1 MSGICVLSTCKN
13 VGNRRA
19 SVRGEYRLRTES
31 YGFGST
37 QTRRKTLSACKTFST
52 CGLRIHYPCV
62 RVRATRVP
70 RTCRAEEASTCEY
83 GLLAA
88 FFLALLV
95 GTVLAGGNGRL
106 LRPLKGSSKKAGAL
120 REITWQSF
128 HSSVVVAFQSSGA
141 SYLRDEMRA
150 AYNDLKAKADAAK
163 AAVPGCEQI
172 VTSKLQTSCVSCV
185 VHQLQSAF
193 NDPASSVLN
202 AEGIG
207 SEVEAF
213 ADGTLATVFND
224 MNLAAGTVWSGVQSA
239 ANVIVDA
246 GEEFLN
252 ADGDV
257 VDAAGNLVSNVG
269 DTVGGAI
276 DSIGDAI
283 GGIFGGR
290 WGRRK
295 SQREQACF
303 LFADPSACHTSCDK
317 SYLKSTYC
325 PTLIAAEAALHT
337 SQQQNGWITNLP
349 QQHDLIFK
357 EITVNSNGVNSAGYF
372 HGAVVEAT
380 IFGYDMMFAVSSM
393 SPISPHDHVQGG
405 RVLAEQALNIFK
417 LYHPFTGN

>member
-1 MSGICVLSTCKN
+1 MYK
-13 VGNRRA
+13 
-19 SVRGEYRLRTES
+19 
-31 YGFGST
+31 
-37 QTRRKTLSACKTFST
+37 
-52 CGLRIHYPCV
+52 
-62 RVRATRVP
+62 
-70 RTCRAEEASTCEY
+70 
-83 GLLAA
+83 A

-95 GTVLAGGNGRL
+95 GTVLAGDNGRL

-193 NDPASSVLN
+193 NDPATSSVLN
-202 AEGIG
+202 VEGIG

-213 ADGTLATVFND
+213 ADGTLASVSND

-257 VDAAGNLVSNVG
+257 VDAAGNLVSNVD

-283 GGIFGGR
+283 GGIFGGGL
-290 WGRRK
+290 GRRK
-295 SQREQACF
+295 RAVRAESQREQACF

-325 PTLIAAEAALHT
+325 PTLIAAEAALNT

-349 QQHDLIFK
+349 QQHDLIIR
-357 EITVNSNGVNSAGYF
+357 EITVNSNGVIWGPGASAGYF
-372 HGAVVEAT
+372 YMAVVEAT
-380 IFGYDMMFAVSSM
+380 IFGYDMMFAVR
-393 SPISPHDHVQGG
+393 SPISPQDHVQGG
-405 RVLAEQALNIFK
+405 RVLAEQALDIFK

>member
-1 MSGICVLSTCKN
+1 MPQQYKN
-13 VGNRRA
+13 LRPPRTGDHFYHRTPA
-19 SVRGEYRLRTES
+19 RLTD
-31 YGFGST
+31 
-37 QTRRKTLSACKTFST
+37 TLSPVYST
-52 CGLRIHYPCV
+52 DIMYK
-62 RVRATRVP
+62 
-70 RTCRAEEASTCEY
+70 
-83 GLLAA
+83 A

-95 GTVLAGGNGRL
+95 GTVLAGGNG
-106 LRPLKGSSKKAGAL
+106 LKGSSKKAGAL
-120 REITWQSF
+120 RETTWQSF

-172 VTSKLQTSCVSCV
+172 VTFKLQTSCVSCV

-193 NDPASSVLN
+193 SDPAGSFASSVLN
-202 AEGIG
+202 VEGIG

-213 ADGTLATVFND
+213 ADGTLASVSNA

-257 VDAAGNLVSNVG
+257 VDAAGNLVSNVD

-283 GGIFGGR
+283 GGIFGGGL
-290 WGRRK
+290 GRRK
-295 SQREQACF
+295 RAVRAESQREQACF

-325 PTLIAAEAALHT
+325 PTLIAAEAALNT

-349 QQHDLIFK
+349 QQHDLIIR
-357 EITVNSNGVNSAGYF
+357 EITVNSNSVNSAGYF
-372 HGAVVEAT
+372 YTAFVEAT
-380 IFGYDMMFAVSSM
+380 IFGYDIMFVAGVR
-393 SPISPHDHVQGG
+393 SPISPQDHIQGG
-405 RVLAEQALNIFK
+405 RVLAEQALDIFK
-417 LYHPFTGN
+417 FHHPFTGN